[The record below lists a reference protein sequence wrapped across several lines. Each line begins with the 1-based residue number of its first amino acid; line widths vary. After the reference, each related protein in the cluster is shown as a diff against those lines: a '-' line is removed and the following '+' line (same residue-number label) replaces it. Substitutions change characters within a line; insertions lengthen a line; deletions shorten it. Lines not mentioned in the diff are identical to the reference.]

1 MLIKKLLAS
10 FIIIILFMNL
20 AKSQEIIIIAKV
32 DNEIITN
39 IDIEI
44 EKKYLLLLNDRL
56 KKLNK
61 KEFFILAKNS
71 LIREIIKKKEINKS
85 FKKRD
90 EKIKNKIIENFYNRL
105 GFKRKSEFIKFLD
118 SKKINFENLKEK
130 LIIEAFWNQLIFI
143 KFKNKIRID
152 KNAIEKDIINYYN
165 SRDKKYEFNLS
176 EIVIDVEKDVILKKK
191 EIFKYIKEFG
201 FRVAAN
207 KYSKS
212 DTSKYGGEIGW
223 IKSSRLNKKVKKKI
237 SEINIGEITEPIQ
250 TSNGY
255 LFLKLN
261 DKREIKEKLDLENEL
276 KQQVEFEKNRQL
288 NQFSLNYYKKLKQ
301 NTSIYESK

>member
-1 MLIKKLLAS
+1 
-10 FIIIILFMNL
+10 MNL

-44 EKKYLLLLNDRL
+44 EKKYLLLLNNRL
-56 KKLNK
+56 KKLNE

-90 EKIKNKIIENFYNRL
+90 EKIKNKIIENFYTRL
-105 GFKRKSEFIKFLD
+105 GFKRKNEFIKFLD
-118 SKKINFENLKEK
+118 SNRINFENLKEK

-143 KFKNKIRID
+143 KFKDRIRID

-165 SRDKKYEFNLS
+165 SIDKKYEFNLS

-223 IKSSRLNKKVKKKI
+223 VKSSRLNKKIKKKI
-237 SEINIGEITEPIQ
+237 SEINIGEITDPIQ

-288 NQFSLNYYKKLKQ
+288 NQFSLIYYKKIKK
-301 NTSIYESK
+301 NTNIYESK

>member
-44 EKKYLLLLNDRL
+44 EKKYLLLLNNRL
-56 KKLNK
+56 KKLNE

-90 EKIKNKIIENFYNRL
+90 EKIKNKIIENFYTRL
-105 GFKRKSEFIKFLD
+105 GFKRKNEFIKFLD
-118 SKKINFENLKEK
+118 SNRINFENLKEK

-143 KFKNKIRID
+143 KFKDRIRID

-165 SRDKKYEFNLS
+165 SIDKKYEFNLS

-223 IKSSRLNKKVKKKI
+223 VKSSRLNKKIKKKI
-237 SEINIGEITEPIQ
+237 SEINIGEITDPIQ

>member
-1 MLIKKLLAS
+1 
-10 FIIIILFMNL
+10 MNL

-44 EKKYLLLLNDRL
+44 EKKYLLLLNNRL
-56 KKLNK
+56 KKLNE

-90 EKIKNKIIENFYNRL
+90 EKIKNKIIGNFYTRL
-105 GFKRKSEFIKFLD
+105 GFKRKNEFIKFLD
-118 SKKINFENLKEK
+118 SNKINFENLKEK

-152 KNAIEKDIINYYN
+152 KKAIEKDIINYYN

-223 IKSSRLNKKVKKKI
+223 IKSSRLNKKIENKI
-237 SEINIGEITEPIQ
+237 SEINIGEITDPIQ

-301 NTSIYESK
+301 NTSIYEGK